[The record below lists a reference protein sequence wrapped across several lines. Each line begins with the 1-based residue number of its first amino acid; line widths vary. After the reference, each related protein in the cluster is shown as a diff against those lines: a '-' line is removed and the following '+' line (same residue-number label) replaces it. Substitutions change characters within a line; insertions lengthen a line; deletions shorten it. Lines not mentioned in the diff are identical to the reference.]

1 MHDFKPGQRWICDVD
16 LQLGLGTVQT
26 VEHRIVTLRFDATGE
41 TRAYAKHSAPLTRII
56 FKPGD
61 TVSGQDGAAVKVT
74 GVTERNGLIV
84 YSAVREDG
92 GKIELAEDQLAPHVQ
107 LNRPSERLF
116 TGQFDQDK
124 WFRIRYQTLLMR
136 NRLAQAPLYG
146 LVGTRTSLIPH
157 QLYIAHEVGR
167 RFAPRVLL
175 ADEVGLGKTIEA
187 GLILHQQL
195 LTERARRVLIVVPET
210 LVHQW
215 LVEMLRRFNLQFSIF
230 DEERCLSLEESDEDE
245 DEDEQDSRGRKNEN
259 GENPFHSEQLVLCSL
274 HFLRQHPKRFKQALE
289 GRWDLLVVDEAHHLH
304 WSPQAASPQ
313 YAMIEQLAMRT
324 RGVLLLTATP
334 EQLGKA
340 SHYARLRLLDPHRFG
355 SFSGFVAEEQ
365 SYEPIA
371 KAVEALL
378 EGQALNDDICQLIT
392 ATLDAHQAQALI
404 AQLQDSSADQA
415 QLEQA
420 RNKLAESL
428 LDRHGTGRI
437 LFRNTRAAVKGFPG
451 RKLAA
456 NPLPLPA
463 EYQLCLATFETT
475 ALSKPQLLLCPELI
489 YQVRCE
495 DEQPYWTEID
505 PRVQWLIATLKRVK
519 PEKVLVIAANAQTAR
534 DLAQALKEKTGQF
547 IPVFHESMSLV
558 ERDRAAAFFADR
570 ETGGQVLICS
580 EIGSEG
586 RNFQFAHHLV
596 LFDLPLN
603 PDLLEQRIGRLDR
616 IGQTDTIQIHV
627 PYLENSALAVMFH
640 WYHEGLNAFEKTCP
654 AGQTVFVKV
663 EEQLIAAMHQR
674 QTQTETLRE
683 LIGVT
688 QTAHRELNEA
698 LDRGRDKLL
707 EYNSFRPHIANRLT
721 GQAQAQ
727 DDDALLPQYM
737 DTVFDCCGVHI
748 EEHRAGSY
756 LIEPSEHMS
765 MPFPGLDD
773 EGSVIT
779 YARDVALGNEDMHFL
794 TWEHPM
800 VTHAMERILSH
811 ENGNAVVAMMKHKR
825 VQPGT
830 LLLEALFVLEAGGHS
845 VQQSNRY
852 LPPAL
857 IRILLDEHGSGDY
870 PHLDHDSVNQHLQP
884 VATGIAKQVIQLK
897 EDVIR
902 ELLTVS
908 EQQASAQAP
917 QLIAAAETR
926 IRQTFVPEIERL
938 KALRQVN
945 PNVRDEEIQFFEQQ
959 LQQLTGALQSS
970 RLRLD
975 AVRVI
980 VAT

>member
-16 LQLGLGTVQT
+16 LQLGLGTIQT
-26 VEHRIVTLRFDATGE
+26 VEHRIVTIRFNAIGE
-41 TRAYAKHSAPLTRII
+41 TRSYARQSAPLTRII
-56 FKPGD
+56 FKAGD
-61 TVSGQDGAAVKVT
+61 TVKDQDGNALLVT
-74 GVTERNGLIV
+74 GSREQDGLTIYKGITENG
-84 YSAVREDG
+84 AQ
-92 GKIELAEDQLAPHVQ
+92 IELPEDKLAHLIQ

-124 WFRIRYQTLLMR
+124 WFRIRYQTLLVR

-195 LTERARRVLIVVPET
+195 LTERAKRVLIVVPET

-230 DEERCLSLEESDEDE
+230 DEERCLSLEAIDEDE
-245 DEDEQDSRGRKNEN
+245 ESGNNIYHESGD
-259 GENPFHSEQLVLCSL
+259 NPFQSEQLVLCSL
-274 HFLRQHPKRFKQALE
+274 HFLRQHSKRFKQALE
-289 GRWDLLVVDEAHHLH
+289 GHWDLLVVDEAHHLH
-304 WSPQAASPQ
+304 WSQQAVSPQ
-313 YAMIEQLAMRT
+313 YTMIEQLAACI

-340 SHYARLRLLDPHRFG
+340 SHYARLRLLDPHRFS
-355 SFSGFVAEEQ
+355 SFSEFVAEEQ

-371 KAVEALL
+371 QAVEVLL
-378 EGQALNDDICQLIT
+378 EGKDVSDDTRQLI
-392 ATLDAHQAQALI
+392 ANTLDPLQSQTLLAD
-404 AQLQDSSADQA
+404 LQDQP
-415 QLEQA
+415 A
-420 RNKLAESL
+420 RNALAESL

-437 LFRNTRAAVKGFPG
+437 LFRNTRMAVKGFPE
-451 RKLAA
+451 RKLMAS
-456 NPLPLPA
+456 PLPLPA
-463 EYQLCLATFETT
+463 EYQSCLVMFETT
-475 ALSKPQLLLCPELI
+475 PLSKPQLLLCPELI

-505 PRVQWLIATLKRVK
+505 PRVPWLIATLKLVK

-547 IPVFHESMSLV
+547 IPVFHESMSLL

-627 PYLENSALAVMFH
+627 PYLENSALEVMFH

-663 EEQLIAAMHQR
+663 EDQLIAALHHR
-674 QTQTETLRE
+674 QTASDTLTE

-688 QTAHRELNEA
+688 QTTYQQLNEA

-707 EYNSFRPHIANRLT
+707 EYNSLRPLIANKLT
-721 GQAQAQ
+721 QQTQAQ

-748 EEHRAGSY
+748 EEHRAGSF
-756 LIEPSEHMS
+756 LIEPSERMS

-773 EGSVIT
+773 EGSIIT
-779 YARDVALGNEDMHFL
+779 YSRNVALGNEDMHFL

-800 VTHAMERILSH
+800 VTHAMERILSQ
-811 ENGNAVVAMMKHKR
+811 ETGNAVVVMMKHKQ

-830 LLLEALFVLEAGGHS
+830 LLLEALFVLEASGHN

-852 LPPAL
+852 LPPAV
-857 IRILLDEHGSGDY
+857 IRILLDEHGNGDY
-870 PHLDHDSVNQHLQP
+870 PHLDHEAVNQHLQP

-897 EDVIR
+897 EDTIR

-908 EQQASAQAP
+908 ERQAAVQAP
-917 QLIAAAETR
+917 QLIAQAEAR
-926 IRQTFVPEIERL
+926 IQQTFAPEIERL
-938 KALRQVN
+938 KALQQVN

-959 LQQLTGALQSS
+959 LQQLTAALQSS
-970 RLRLD
+970 NLRLD

>member
-1 MHDFKPGQRWICDVD
+1 MHEFKPGQRWICDVD

-26 VEHRIVTLRFDATGE
+26 VEHRIVTILFKATGE
-41 TRAYAKHSAPLTRII
+41 SRSYAKHSAPLTRVI

-61 TVSGQDGAAVKVT
+61 TVNSQDGVTMIVT
-74 GVTERNGLIV
+74 GVTERDGLIV
-84 YSAVREDG
+84 YTGVREDG
-92 GKIELAEDQLAPHVQ
+92 SKMELAEDQLAPQVQ

-124 WFRIRYQTLLMR
+124 WFRIRYQTLLNR
-136 NRLAQAPLYG
+136 NRLANAPLYG

-210 LVHQW
+210 LIHQW

-230 DEERCLSLEESDEDE
+230 DEERCLSLEANDEDDEDE
-245 DEDEQDSRGRKNEN
+245 EDESSKESEN

-274 HFLRQHPKRFKQALE
+274 HFLRQHPKRFEQALQ

-340 SHYARLRLLDPHRFG
+340 SHYARLRLLDPHRFS
-355 SFSGFVAEEQ
+355 SFSGFIAEEQ

-371 KAVEALL
+371 QAVETLL
-378 EGQALNDDICQLIT
+378 EGRDLNDGIRQLI
-392 ATLDAHQAQALI
+392 ADTLDPAQAQALL
-404 AQLQDSSADQA
+404 AELQDP
-415 QLEQA
+415 QA

-437 LFRNTRAAVKGFPG
+437 LFRNTRAAVKGFPA
-451 RKLAA
+451 RKLVAS
-456 NPLPLPA
+456 PLPLPA
-463 EYQLCLATFETT
+463 EYLPCLVTFETT
-475 ALSKPQLLLCPELI
+475 PLSKPQLLLCPELI
-489 YQVRCE
+489 YQVRSE
-495 DEQPYWTEID
+495 DGQPYWTEID

-558 ERDRAAAFFADR
+558 ERDRAAAFFADK

-663 EEQLIAAMHQR
+663 EEQLIAALHQR
-674 QTQTETLRE
+674 QTQAEALAG
-683 LIGVT
+683 LISVT
-688 QTAHRELNEA
+688 QTAHWELNEA

-707 EYNSFRPHIANRLT
+707 EYNSFRPIAAEQLT
-721 GQAQAQ
+721 QAARAQ
-727 DDDALLPQYM
+727 DNDPLLPQYM

-748 EEHRAGSY
+748 EDHRSGSF

-765 MPFPGLDD
+765 MPFPGLQD
-773 EGSVIT
+773 EGSIIT
-779 YARDVALGNEDMHFL
+779 YSRDVALSNEDVHFL

-830 LLLEALFVLEAGGHS
+830 LLLETLFVLEASGHN

-852 LPPAL
+852 LPPAV

-870 PHLDHDSVNQHLQP
+870 PFLDHDSVNQHLQP

-897 EDVIR
+897 EDAIR

-917 QLIAAAETR
+917 QLIAQAEAR
-926 IRQTFVPEIERL
+926 IQQTFAPEIERL
-938 KALRQVN
+938 KALQQVN

-959 LQQLTGALQSS
+959 LQQLIGALKSS
-970 RLRLD
+970 NLRLD

>member
-16 LQLGLGTVQT
+16 LQLGLGTVRS
-26 VEHRIVTLRFDATGE
+26 VEHRIVTINFSAAGE
-41 TRAYAKHSAPLTRII
+41 TRSYAKHSAPLTRVV
-56 FKPGD
+56 FKAGD
-61 TVSGQDGAAVKVT
+61 VISSDAGVTLKVT
-74 GVTERNGLIV
+74 QVNERNGLIV
-84 YSAVREDG
+84 YSGVSESRDSL
-92 GKIELAEDQLAPHVQ
+92 ELTEEQLAHHLQ
-107 LNRPSERLF
+107 LNRPAERLF
-116 TGQFDQDK
+116 TGQFDQNK
-124 WFRIRYQTLLMR
+124 WFRIRYRTLLIR
-136 NRLAQAPLYG
+136 DRLAKAPLYG
-146 LVGTRTSLIPH
+146 LTGTRTSLIPH
-157 QLYIAHEVGR
+157 QLYIAHEVAR
-167 RFAPRVLL
+167 RYAPRVLL

-210 LVHQW
+210 LIHQW

-230 DEERCLSLEESDEDE
+230 DEERCLSLEESEE
-245 DEDEQDSRGRKNEN
+245 L
-259 GENPFHSEQLVLCSL
+259 ENPFHSEQLVLCSL
-274 HFLRQHPKRFKQALE
+274 HFLRQYPKRFKEALQ

-304 WSPQAASPQ
+304 WSQQAVSPE
-313 YAMIEQLAMRT
+313 YAMIEQLAAHT

-340 SHYARLRLLDPHRFG
+340 SHYARLRLLDPHRFS
-355 SFSGFVAEEQ
+355 SFAAFVAEEQ

-378 EGQALNDDICQLIT
+378 EDQDLNEAIRQIILSTTDP
-392 ATLDAHQAQALI
+392 AQSQDLL
-404 AQLQDSSADQA
+404 AQLQNHTADARQIR
-415 QLEQA
+415 QA
-420 RNKLAESL
+420 RTMLAELL

-437 LFRNTRAAVKGFPG
+437 LFRNTRAAVKGFPE
-451 RKLAA
+451 RKLNAI
-456 NPLPLPA
+456 PLPLPV
-463 EYQLCLATFETT
+463 EYQQCLATFAT
-475 ALSKPQLLLCPELI
+475 AQLSKPQLLLCPELL
-489 YQVRCE
+489 YQVRAE
-495 DEQPYWTEID
+495 PEQPYWTEID
-505 PRVQWLIATLKRVK
+505 PRIDWLSATLKRLK
-519 PEKVLVIAANAQTAR
+519 PEKVLVITANAQTAR
-534 DLAQALKEKTGQF
+534 DIAQALKVLTGQF
-547 IPVFHESMSLV
+547 IPVFHESMSLI
-558 ERDRAAAFFADR
+558 ERDRAAAFFADK
-570 ETGGQVLICS
+570 ENGSPILVCS

-616 IGQTDTIQIHV
+616 IGQTDTIRIHV

-663 EEQLIAAMHQR
+663 EDQLIAALHQR
-674 QTQTETLRE
+674 QTQAEALAG
-683 LIGVT
+683 LISVT
-688 QTAHRELNEA
+688 QSANQALNEA

-707 EYNSFRPHIANRLT
+707 EYNSFRPAVAEKLYQEAR
-721 GQAQAQ
+721 AQ
-727 DDDALLPQYM
+727 DDDPALPQYM
-737 DTVFDCCGVHI
+737 ETVFDCCGVHI

-765 MPFPGLDD
+765 MPFPGLQD

-779 YARDVALGNEDMHFL
+779 YSREVALANEDMHFL
-794 TWEHPM
+794 TWEYPM

-811 ENGNAVVAMMKHKR
+811 ETGNAVVVALKHKQ

-830 LLLEALFVLEAGGHS
+830 LLLETLFMLEAGGQH

-852 LPPAL
+852 LPPAV
-857 IRILLDEHGSGDY
+857 IRILLDEQGSSDY
-870 PHLDHDSVNQHLQP
+870 PYLNHESVNQHLQP

-897 EDVIR
+897 EDAIR
-902 ELLTVS
+902 ELLSVS

-917 QLIAAAETR
+917 QLIAAAEAR
-926 IRQTFVPEIERL
+926 IQQTFTPEIERL
-938 KALRQVN
+938 KALQQVN

-959 LQQLTGALQSS
+959 LLQLTSALKSS
-970 RLRLD
+970 NLRLD

>member
-16 LQLGLGTVQT
+16 LQLGLGTVQN
-26 VEHRIVTLRFDATGE
+26 VEHRIVTITFSAAGE
-41 TRAYAKHSAPLTRII
+41 TRSYAKHSAPLTRVV
-56 FKPGD
+56 FKAGD
-61 TVSGQDGAAVKVT
+61 VVSSQAGLTLKVT
-74 GVTERNGLIV
+74 QANERHGLIV
-84 YSAVREDG
+84 YSGVSEG
-92 GKIELAEDQLAPHVQ
+92 GDSLELAEEQLAHHLL
-107 LNRPSERLF
+107 LNRPAERLF
-116 TGQFDQDK
+116 AGQFDQDK
-124 WFRIRYQTLLMR
+124 WFRIRYQTLLIR
-136 NRLAQAPLYG
+136 NRMAQTPLYG
-146 LVGTRTSLIPH
+146 LVGTRTNLIPH

-195 LTERARRVLIVVPET
+195 LTERAKRVLIVVPET
-210 LVHQW
+210 LIHQW

-230 DEERCLSLEESDEDE
+230 DEARCLSMEESDEDE
-245 DEDEQDSRGRKNEN
+245 ENGKDEQ
-259 GENPFHSEQLVLCSL
+259 GENPFQSEQLVLCSV
-274 HFLRQHPKRFKQALE
+274 HFLRQNPKRFQQALE

-313 YAMIEQLAMRT
+313 YAMIEQLAICT

-340 SHYARLRLLDPHRFG
+340 SHYARLRLLDPHRFS
-355 SFSGFVAEEQ
+355 SFSEFVTEEQ

-371 KAVEALL
+371 QAVEALL
-378 EGQALNDDICQLIT
+378 EGQALTADIGQRI
-392 ATLDAHQAQALI
+392 ADTLDSDQAQALI

-415 QLEQA
+415 QMGQA
-420 RNKLAESL
+420 RNILAELL

-437 LFRNTRAAVKGFPG
+437 LFRNTRAAVKGFPA
-451 RKLAA
+451 RKLVA
-456 NPLPLPA
+456 NPLPVPA
-463 EYQLCLATFETT
+463 EYLPCLVTFESTP
-475 ALSKPQLLLCPELI
+475 LSKPQLLLCPELI

-495 DEQPYWTEID
+495 DDQPYWSEID
-505 PRVQWLIATLKRVK
+505 PRVDWLIATLKRVK

-534 DLAQALKEKTGQF
+534 DLAQALKQTTGQF
-547 IPVFHESMSLV
+547 IPVFHESMSLI
-558 ERDRAAAFFADR
+558 ERDRAAAFFADK

-663 EEQLIAAMHQR
+663 EEQLITALHQR
-674 QTQTETLRE
+674 QTQAEMLAG

-707 EYNSFRPHIANRLT
+707 EYNSFRPIAAEQLT
-721 GQAQAQ
+721 QAARAQ
-727 DDDALLPQYM
+727 DNDPLLPQYM
-737 DTVFDCCGVHI
+737 ETVFDCCGVHI
-748 EEHRAGSY
+748 EDHRSGSF

-765 MPFPGLDD
+765 MPFPGLQD
-773 EGSVIT
+773 EGSIIT
-779 YARDVALGNEDMHFL
+779 YSRDVALSNEDVHFL

-811 ENGNAVVAMMKHKR
+811 ENGNAVVAMLKHKR

-830 LLLEALFVLEAGGHS
+830 LLLETLFVLEASGHN

-852 LPPAL
+852 LPPAV
-857 IRILLDEHGSGDY
+857 IRILLNEQSSGDY
-870 PHLDHDSVNQHLQP
+870 PYLDHDSVNQHLQP

-897 EDVIR
+897 EDTIR

-917 QLIAAAETR
+917 QLISAAEKR
-926 IRQTFVPEIERL
+926 IQQTFAPEIERL
-938 KALRQVN
+938 KALQQVN

-959 LQQLTGALQSS
+959 LQQLTGALKSS
-970 RLRLD
+970 NLRLD

>member
-26 VEHRIVTLRFDATGE
+26 VEHRIVTILFKATGE
-41 TRAYAKHSAPLTRII
+41 TRSYARQSSPLTRVI

-61 TVSGQDGAAVKVT
+61 SVSGQDGTVIKVT

-84 YSAVREDG
+84 YAGTGEDG
-92 GKIELAEDQLAPHVQ
+92 SKMELVEDQLAPHVQ

-124 WFRIRYQTLLMR
+124 WFRIRYQTLLIR
-136 NRLAQAPLYG
+136 NQLANAPLYG

-195 LTERARRVLIVVPET
+195 LTERAKRVLIVVPET
-210 LVHQW
+210 LVYQW

-230 DEERCLSLEESDEDE
+230 DEERCLSLEEADEDE
-245 DEDEQDSRGRKNEN
+245 EDGNSSTSEN

-274 HFLRQHPKRFKQALE
+274 HFLRQHPKRFEQALE

-304 WSPQAASPQ
+304 WSQQAVSPQ
-313 YAMIEQLAMRT
+313 YAMIEQLAACT

-340 SHYARLRLLDPHRFG
+340 SHYARLRLLDPHRFS
-355 SFSGFVAEEQ
+355 SFSAFVTEEQ

-371 KAVEALL
+371 QAVEALL
-378 EGQALNDDICQLIT
+378 EGQELNDDIRQLI
-392 ATLDAHQAQALI
+392 ANTLDPV
-404 AQLQDSSADQA
+404 
-415 QLEQA
+415 QA
-420 RNKLAESL
+420 RALLEEPQSQQTRSKLAESL

-437 LFRNTRAAVKGFPG
+437 LFRNTRAAVKGFPE
-451 RKLAA
+451 RKLVAS
-456 NPLPLPA
+456 PLPLPA
-463 EYQLCLATFETT
+463 EYQPCLATFETT
-475 ALSKPQLLLCPELI
+475 TLSKPQLLLCPELI

-505 PRVQWLIATLKRVK
+505 PRVQWLIAMLKRVK
-519 PEKVLVIAANAQTAR
+519 PEKVLVIAANAQTVR
-534 DLAQALKEKTGQF
+534 DLAQALKETTGQF

-558 ERDRAAAFFADR
+558 ERDRAAAFFADK

-663 EEQLIAAMHQR
+663 EEQLIAALHQR
-674 QTQTETLRE
+674 QAASDVLAE
-683 LIGVT
+683 LIGIT

-698 LDRGRDKLL
+698 LDRGRDRLL
-707 EYNSFRPHIANRLT
+707 EYNSFRPFIANQLT
-721 GQAQAQ
+721 QQAQTQ
-727 DDDALLPQYM
+727 DDDPLLPQYM

-748 EEHRAGSY
+748 EEHRSGSF
-756 LIEPSEHMS
+756 LIEPSERMS
-765 MPFPGLDD
+765 MPFPGLQD
-773 EGSVIT
+773 EGSIIT
-779 YARDVALGNEDMHFL
+779 YARNVALGNEDMHFL

-800 VTHAMERILSH
+800 VTHAMERILSQ
-811 ENGNAVVAMMKHKR
+811 ETGNAVVVMMKHKR

-830 LLLEALFVLEAGGHS
+830 LLLETLFVLEASGHN

-852 LPPAL
+852 LPPAV
-857 IRILLDEHGSGDY
+857 IRILLDEQGNGDY
-870 PHLDHDSVNQHLQP
+870 PHLSHESINQHLQP

-897 EDVIR
+897 EDAIR

-917 QLIAAAETR
+917 QLIAAAEAR
-926 IRQTFVPEIERL
+926 IQQTFTPEIERL
-938 KALRQVN
+938 KALQQVN

-959 LQQLTGALQSS
+959 LLQLTGALKSS
-970 RLRLD
+970 NLRLD
-975 AVRVI
+975 AARVI

>member
-1 MHDFKPGQRWICDVD
+1 MHDFKPGQRWICDAD

-26 VEHRIVTLRFDATGE
+26 VEHRIVSISFKAAGE
-41 TRAYAKHSAPLTRII
+41 TRSYAKLSAPLTRVI
-56 FKPGD
+56 FKAGD
-61 TVSGQDGAAVKVT
+61 SISSHDGIPLKVIR
-74 GVTERNGLIV
+74 VNERDGLIV
-84 YSAVREDG
+84 YLGEREG
-92 GKIELAEDQLAPHVQ
+92 GDRIELAEAQLAHHLQ

-116 TGQFDQDK
+116 AGQFDRDK
-124 WFRIRYQTLLMR
+124 WFQIRYQSLLIR
-136 NRLAQAPLYG
+136 NQLANKPLYG
-146 LVGTRTSLIPH
+146 LVGTRTNLIPH
-157 QLYIAHEVGR
+157 QLYIAHEVAR
-167 RFAPRVLL
+167 RYAPRVLL

-195 LTERARRVLIVVPET
+195 LTERAERVLIVVPET
-210 LVHQW
+210 LIHQW

-230 DEERCLSLEESDEDE
+230 DEARCLSLEESDEDE
-245 DEDEQDSRGRKNEN
+245 EGDKDQQ
-259 GENPFHSEQLVLCSL
+259 GENPFQSEQLVLCSQ
-274 HFLRQHPKRFKQALE
+274 HFLRQNPKRFQQALE

-340 SHYARLRLLDPHRFG
+340 SHYARLRLLDPHRFS
-355 SFSGFVAEEQ
+355 SFSEFITEEQ

-371 KAVEALL
+371 QAVEALL
-378 EGQALNDDICQLIT
+378 EGQTLNDDTRQLI
-392 ATLDAHQAQALI
+392 ADMLDPTQAQTLLAE
-404 AQLQDSSADQA
+404 LQNQ
-415 QLEQA
+415 QA
-420 RNKLAESL
+420 RNKLAELL

-437 LFRNTRAAVKGFPG
+437 LFRNTRAAVKGFPE
-451 RKLAA
+451 RKLVAS
-456 NPLPLPA
+456 PLPIPA
-463 EYQLCLATFETT
+463 EYLPSLVTFETT
-475 ALSKPQLLLCPELI
+475 PLSKPQLLLCPELI

-495 DEQPYWTEID
+495 EDQPYWTEID
-505 PRVQWLIATLKRVK
+505 PRVNWLIATLKRVK

-534 DLAQALKEKTGQF
+534 DLAQAMKQSTGQF
-547 IPVFHESMSLV
+547 IPVFHESMSLI
-558 ERDRAAAFFADR
+558 ERDRAAAFFADK

-616 IGQTDTIQIHV
+616 IGQTETIQIHV

-663 EEQLIAAMHQR
+663 EEQLIAALHQR
-674 QTQTETLRE
+674 QTHAEALAG
-683 LIGVT
+683 LIAVT
-688 QTAHRELNEA
+688 QTAHQALNEA
-698 LDRGRDKLL
+698 LERGRDKLL
-707 EYNSFRPHIANRLT
+707 EYNSFRPSAAEQLM
-721 GQAQAQ
+721 QAARAQ
-727 DDDALLPQYM
+727 DNDPLLPQYM
-737 DTVFDCCGVHI
+737 ETVFDCCGVHI
-748 EEHRAGSY
+748 EDHRSGSF

-765 MPFPGLDD
+765 MPFPGLQD

-779 YARDVALGNEDMHFL
+779 YSRDVALANEDMHFL

-800 VTHAMERILSH
+800 VIHAMERILNH
-811 ENGNAVVAMMKHKR
+811 ESGNAVVVALKHKQ

-830 LLLEALFVLEAGGHS
+830 LLLETLFVLEASGQN

-852 LPPAL
+852 LPPAV
-857 IRILLDEHGSGDY
+857 IRILLDEQGNGDY
-870 PHLDHDSVNQHLQP
+870 PYLDHDSINQHLQP
-884 VATGIAKQVIQLK
+884 VTTGIAKQVIQLK
-897 EDVIR
+897 EDAIR

-917 QLIAAAETR
+917 QLIAEAEAR
-926 IRQTFVPEIERL
+926 IQQTFTPEIERL
-938 KALRQVN
+938 KALQKVN

-959 LQQLTGALQSS
+959 LQQLTGALKSS
-970 RLRLD
+970 NLRLD

>member
-1 MHDFKPGQRWICDVD
+1 MQEFKPGQRWICDVD
-16 LQLGLGTVQT
+16 LQLGLGTVQA
-26 VEHRIVTLRFDATGE
+26 VEHRIVTILFKATGE
-41 TRAYAKHSAPLTRII
+41 TRSYAKHSAPLTRVI

-61 TVSGQDGAAVKVT
+61 TVNSQDGAAMTVT
-74 GVTERNGLIV
+74 GVIERDGLAV
-84 YSAVREDG
+84 YTGTCEDG
-92 GKIELAEDQLAPHVQ
+92 SKAELPEDLLASQVQ
-107 LNRPSERLF
+107 LNHPSERLF

-124 WFRIRYQTLLMR
+124 WFRIRYQTLLIR
-136 NRLAQAPLYG
+136 NELAQAPLYG

-195 LTERARRVLIVVPET
+195 LTERAKRVLIVVPET

-230 DEERCLSLEESDEDE
+230 DEERCLSLEASDEDE
-245 DEDEQDSRGRKNEN
+245 DEEDSQDSRSSKSEN

-274 HFLRQHPKRFKQALE
+274 HFLRQHPKRFEQALQ

-304 WSPQAASPQ
+304 WSPQAVSPQ

-340 SHYARLRLLDPHRFG
+340 SHYARLRLLDPHRFS

-378 EGQALNDDICQLIT
+378 ENQPLADDTRQLILD
-392 ATLDAHQAQALI
+392 TLDPAQAQALL
-404 AQLQDSSADQA
+404 AELQD
-415 QLEQA
+415 LPA

-451 RKLAA
+451 RKLVA

-463 EYQLCLATFETT
+463 EYQPCLATFETT
-475 ALSKPQLLLCPELI
+475 PLSKPQLLLCPELI
-489 YQVRCE
+489 YQVRSE
-495 DEQPYWTEID
+495 DGQPYWTEID
-505 PRVQWLIATLKRVK
+505 PRVPWLIATLKRVK
-519 PEKVLVIAANAQTAR
+519 PDKVLVIAANAQTAR

-558 ERDRAAAFFADR
+558 ERDRAAAFFADK

-663 EEQLIAAMHQR
+663 EEQLIAALHQR
-674 QTQTETLRE
+674 QTQTEALSE

-688 QTAHRELNEA
+688 QAAHRELNEA
-698 LDRGRDKLL
+698 LDRGRDRLL
-707 EYNSFRPHIANRLT
+707 EYNSFRPLIANRLT
-721 GQAQAQ
+721 EQAQTQ
-727 DDDALLPQYM
+727 DDDPLLPQYM

-748 EEHRAGSY
+748 EEHRAGSF
-756 LIEPSEHMS
+756 LIEPSEGMS

-779 YARDVALGNEDMHFL
+779 YSRNVALSNEDMRFL

-830 LLLEALFVLEAGGHS
+830 LLLETLFVLEASGHN

-852 LPPAL
+852 LPPAV
-857 IRILLDEHGSGDY
+857 IRILLDEQGNGDY
-870 PHLDHDSVNQHLQP
+870 PHLDHESVNQHLQP

-897 EDVIR
+897 EDAIR
-902 ELLTVS
+902 ELLAAS
-908 EQQASAQAP
+908 EQQAATQAP
-917 QLIAAAETR
+917 QLIAAAEAR
-926 IRQTFVPEIERL
+926 IRKTFTPEIERL
-938 KALRQVN
+938 KALQQVN

-959 LQQLTGALQSS
+959 LQQLTAALQSS
-970 RLRLD
+970 NLRLD